1 MSVDDE
7 QYPTERKGRTDWT
20 GPIIVALLAPV
31 FFFFVYLG
39 KAQMGFTA
47 CIVLGM
53 VMLAIRFRWKL
64 RIYAWFW
71 GTIVLILALHIPLL
85 FIVRWPHTNYPT
97 IGFSMPLGIADFL
110 IVSGAISLAE
120 KVFSKGGSSDE
131 VGP

>member
-1 MSVDDE
+1 MDDE

-71 GTIVLILALHIPLL
+71 GTIGLILALHIPLL
-85 FIVRWPHTNYPT
+85 FIVRWPHTKYPT

-110 IVSGAISLAE
+110 IVSAAISLAE
-120 KVFSKGGSSDE
+120 KVFSKGRSSDE
-131 VGP
+131 AGP